1 MAGWKARGKSVKLSE
16 EELAH
21 LRRIHKVTHIG
32 PTPIEERTVPS
43 GHRAKPVPRDIMD
56 WFNAMVK

>member
-16 EELAH
+16 EELEH
-21 LRRIHKVTHIG
+21 LRRVHKVTHIG

-43 GHRAKPVPRDIMD
+43 GHRAKPLPQWVRE
-56 WFNAMVK
+56 FFK